1 MARTCDNRKEQ
12 TRRWRECYTNA
23 RHEQKQS
30 ATKMYFITLPRMRQY
45 RKMQLLRSTI
55 ALKHVGPV
63 GVKSLRTVEP
73 GKKADHFHSLVL

>member
-1 MARTCDNRKEQ
+1 
-12 TRRWRECYTNA
+12 
-23 RHEQKQS
+23 
-30 ATKMYFITLPRMRQY
+30 MRQY

-63 GVKSLRTVEP
+63 GVKSLRTVVP